1 MAILYSSYYTRKYFA
16 PLLSCQTFTC
26 AFGFLLTLLIPFVIV
41 YETNNLWTKHG
52 FYYEQPMVTFSHEL
66 VLQVLDE
73 DGSKLFSTIKKIDR
87 LSLNELGV
95 PLIKV

>member
-1 MAILYSSYYTRKYFA
+1 
-16 PLLSCQTFTC
+16 
-26 AFGFLLTLLIPFVIV
+26 
-41 YETNNLWTKHG
+41 
-52 FYYEQPMVTFSHEL
+52 MVTFSHEL